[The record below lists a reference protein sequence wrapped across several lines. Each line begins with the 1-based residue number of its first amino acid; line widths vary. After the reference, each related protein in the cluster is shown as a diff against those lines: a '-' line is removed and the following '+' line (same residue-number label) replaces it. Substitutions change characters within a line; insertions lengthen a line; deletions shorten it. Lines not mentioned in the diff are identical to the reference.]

1 MILND
6 KTNWQPEQKDIIAWE
21 RAFPKID
28 VYQEL
33 SAMESWCDA
42 NPSKRKT
49 AKGIKRF
56 VNAWLTRAQDR
67 GGSPQHLRS
76 GKADSLRAKT
86 IDMQMADISWLSG
99 DQYLIMKQYY
109 LNKVG
114 FYYDGEMHYVSQK

>member
-6 KTNWQPEQKDIIAWE
+6 KTNWQPEQKDIIAWG

-28 VYQEL
+28 VHQEL

-86 IDMQMADISWLSG
+86 MDMQLADISWLTG
-99 DQYLIMKQYY
+99 DQYLMMKQHY
-109 LNKVG
+109 LEKFG
-114 FYYDGEMHYVSQK
+114 FYYDGELKNG